1 YRMNGEDEYKLPLR
15 VWLLKRLNQ
24 AKYPDVVYWTDKER
38 GVFRILWTKKGNPN
52 WKQHFQIF
60 EDWAK
65 HRDNFRPDSP
75 INYDQLKSNFRNLIK
90 KSSDFEE
97 LETVNNQQTGNCKVF
112 RVRSPEEVKQLK
124 KQSALSKARSQS
136 SDASGSMDCIEAS
149 PSPGLAQLHIQ
160 ENELL
165 PNDTSLLN
173 VQQQQNDFSTS
184 SLNASKFTPSNLFS
198 VDDLTKFQLI
208 VGYKK
213 NEVIN
218 TTIDLKNGHR
228 LYHGNRHEIDS
239 IAKMAYKTLDQ
250 NFFDIPVTEL
260 PACHFEDK
268 YVSRMLAEFGF
279 GIIFFMDDTNKT
291 VDAARFCPLHV
302 FYHDTEGLELTNLE
316 RSKGEEVKFKPIFSY
331 VDVIQAL
338 WNYNRADKSKKI
350 PTFESSLM
358 IGTRKNLIS
367 VELRPIVG
375 DALSEALLPGSE
387 CLSTS
392 NKDSVDLFFEFLK
405 GS

>member
-1 YRMNGEDEYKLPLR
+1 MNGEDEYKLPLR

-136 SDASGSMDCIEAS
+136 SDASGVSPESLALTDSQQSMDCIEAS
-149 PSPGLAQLHIQ
+149 PSSGLAQLHIQ
-160 ENELL
+160 ENEPL
-165 PNDTSLLN
+165 PNDTLLLN

-184 SLNASKFTPSNLFS
+184 SLNAIVPMETSSTVNTALNLENKWPDFKQLIGS
-198 VDDLTKFQLI
+198 FNVNFDDLTKFQLI

-218 TTIDLKNGHR
+218 TTIDLKNGH
-228 LYHGNRHEIDS
+228 
-239 IAKMAYKTLDQ
+239 
-250 NFFDIPVTEL
+250 
-260 PACHFEDK
+260 
-268 YVSRMLAEFGF
+268 
-279 GIIFFMDDTNKT
+279 
-291 VDAARFCPLHV
+291 
-302 FYHDTEGLELTNLE
+302 
-316 RSKGEEVKFKPIFSY
+316 
-331 VDVIQAL
+331 
-338 WNYNRADKSKKI
+338 
-350 PTFESSLM
+350 
-358 IGTRKNLIS
+358 
-367 VELRPIVG
+367 
-375 DALSEALLPGSE
+375 
-387 CLSTS
+387 
-392 NKDSVDLFFEFLK
+392 
-405 GS
+405 